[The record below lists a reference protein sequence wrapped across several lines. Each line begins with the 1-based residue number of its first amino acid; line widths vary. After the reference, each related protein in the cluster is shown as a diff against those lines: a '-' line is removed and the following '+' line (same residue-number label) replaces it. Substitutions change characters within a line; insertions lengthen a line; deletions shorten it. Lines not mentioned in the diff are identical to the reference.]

1 MSDSMNRDRNRER
14 HASPEQKREAA
25 ELSARRSDNEREPPP
40 GNRRESR
47 QQSFVEPR
55 EWRGAG
61 VCGDRH
67 TD

>member
-14 HASPEQKREAA
+14 HSSPGQKRESV
-25 ELSARRSDNEREPPP
+25 ELSERRDDNDRERRNEP
-40 GNRRESR
+40 R
-47 QQSFVEPR
+47 QPSPIELR